1 MNQIRIFIIYF
12 LLSLLSLRATGA
24 WMVNQRT
31 HGEIKWKTLRT
42 ENFDIHYYDK
52 IEKIALRGASIAE
65 QIRPT
70 LMKQMGLDNLDR
82 LSIAFTEED
91 EILNGFAVPANY
103 TIIWIDQND
112 AALWSGDEKWLRT
125 VLAHELQHLVFFN
138 TIKGPRWLPKP
149 MGILSSNIP
158 GWVSEGLAEYYTE
171 KWRPF
176 RFDISHKRHV
186 LRNTVHKIKDPHND
200 GFSKSLYLADRF
212 GDTTITKILNYR
224 NKLGFLNFESSFKK
238 HTGIKLKQFNE
249 DWRIQMNTY
258 YYGKRSQKEMIT
270 DVGEKKKFPIKGIKS
285 FDYFSDTTRLAL
297 IGKMSKGQRDFSLV
311 IAKRD
316 TAKENKIYKKRIQK
330 EEKNKKEK
338 AKRPE
343 KKWILKEVD
352 SGIFGELI
360 FNLDVSP
367 DDYLIIYPKY
377 HYGNKQ
383 SLMFDIWKYDI
394 NLKKSFLLTSSMR
407 ANYPKFSPDG
417 NQILFVSHK
426 NSTTQLFTMKTDG
439 TNIKQITNNKGDV
452 QIITPSW
459 SPNGNSISFAMSN
472 LNGWMDIYILNLTT
486 GITKQITNSIESD
499 YNPIWIQDG
508 NKISFT
514 GLYDQTPNLFTYDFK
529 NGEIIQ
535 NTDVGDIVIGTQWN
549 KKNQTITAM
558 TLNTIDDSMVI
569 EIKPDRRAQ
578 KTKVIMN
585 EKYSSWINKKPDH
598 IIKKI
603 DFDQPIKIV
612 SQSKYSFKKNMRHL
626 GTIIFP
632 DYSSLLYNSA
642 YTDVLGR
649 HTFSTLFWTDYDKN
663 SSLFIQYQNSTGSP
677 LIGFWGLDFYRNAN
691 FQFQLY
697 GENDESILE
706 FFNGFSF
713 WGRIPYNFGKSL
725 FANHSINYS
734 FQFIERGIE
743 VMPIQSPTSLFSAPE
758 SGKESSVNLGY
769 TLVKKRSHSRNLLNP
784 NQGYGI
790 SFSIKE
796 TLKPIFGEFDY
807 RQFKFDFYL
816 NQKVGFFSIYS
827 RHRFESMSGNPP
839 NQEQLGIVNIP
850 NYYIMGSTTPGRE
863 YMSPRGFS
871 GPSKLGTKAYLG
883 TFEFRAP
890 VLPINILQAFRII
903 NIGNPTFAL
912 ISDFGDAWTN
922 KRDSKK
928 LVVQVGAEFRMSI
941 SLTSIP
947 VFTFSYGW
955 AQSPRK
961 WNKEL
966 VPDPYFQLTVINPF

>member
-1 MNQIRIFIIYF
+1 
-12 LLSLLSLRATGA
+12 
-24 WMVNQRT
+24 
-31 HGEIKWKTLRT
+31 
-42 ENFDIHYYDK
+42 
-52 IEKIALRGASIAE
+52 
-65 QIRPT
+65 
-70 LMKQMGLDNLDR
+70 
-82 LSIAFTEED
+82 
-91 EILNGFAVPANY
+91 
-103 TIIWIDQND
+103 
-112 AALWSGDEKWLRT
+112 
-125 VLAHELQHLVFFN
+125 
-138 TIKGPRWLPKP
+138 
-149 MGILSSNIP
+149 
-158 GWVSEGLAEYYTE
+158 
-171 KWRPF
+171 
-176 RFDISHKRHV
+176 
-186 LRNTVHKIKDPHND
+186 
-200 GFSKSLYLADRF
+200 
-212 GDTTITKILNYR
+212 
-224 NKLGFLNFESSFKK
+224 
-238 HTGIKLKQFNE
+238 
-249 DWRIQMNTY
+249 
-258 YYGKRSQKEMIT
+258 
-270 DVGEKKKFPIKGIKS
+270 
-285 FDYFSDTTRLAL
+285 
-297 IGKMSKGQRDFSLV
+297 
-311 IAKRD
+311 
-316 TAKENKIYKKRIQK
+316 
-330 EEKNKKEK
+330 
-338 AKRPE
+338 
-343 KKWILKEVD
+343 
-352 SGIFGELI
+352 
-360 FNLDVSP
+360 
-367 DDYLIIYPKY
+367 
-377 HYGNKQ
+377 
-383 SLMFDIWKYDI
+383 
-394 NLKKSFLLTSSMR
+394 MR

-558 TLNTIDDSMVI
+558 TLNTIDDLMVI